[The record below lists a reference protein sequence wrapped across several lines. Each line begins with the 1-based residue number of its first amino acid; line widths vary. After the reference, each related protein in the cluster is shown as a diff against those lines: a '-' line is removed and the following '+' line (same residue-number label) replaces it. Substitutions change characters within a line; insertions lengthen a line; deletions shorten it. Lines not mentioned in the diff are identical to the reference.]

1 MGSDPE
7 RTSVQRGACVLR
19 WRAVASAVL
28 TWVLGVAL
36 AAPASAQPEA
46 PEPPKSVQR
55 LLESRYLSED
65 ERKDIRVRHGVWT
78 DADLDTPARRARAA
92 LITGDLNHESLADV
106 AADAL
111 DRADAMVQRGEF
123 QQALDLVTASAE
135 AAAGRPMRA
144 SRLRAEALW
153 WLGRREELIREL
165 DASARVLAEERLSNA
180 DELVEGVRVLALRAR
195 VQGPSKPGSGGD
207 YQAMVSML
215 ARART
220 ELDRACWPARLM
232 EAELLFDKDNGPEAS
247 QAAAEVL
254 ELCPRNAAVRRLL
267 GEIAGSNFNPEGA
280 ETAADELR
288 QTLERP
294 GAVSA
299 DAALVMSA
307 SRLRHNDPEGA
318 LAHIEPA
325 LAAYPKM
332 PALLARRAAIAAA
345 MFDEA
350 KASALAAE
358 FDAAHPLSALAHFE
372 KGSTLSQMRQY
383 DAGAAAL
390 ERASAIEPNWAQ
402 PATELGLLEIQAGRD
417 DRAKD
422 ALVRATALD
431 PFNVRAANSLK
442 LVNDLAA
449 FTTIETEHFVIRYK
463 PGIDEVLAKEMPEVL
478 EAAHA
483 RVTGAERGGID
494 HVPARKTLIELMPD
508 HRWFA
513 VRIAGMPRVH
523 TIAAA
528 TGPVIA
534 MEAPRVGPHHS
545 IGVYDWPRVVR
556 HEYVH
561 TVTLSRTKNRLPH
574 WFTEAAAQYLEDG
587 PRDIRAAQLLY
598 DAFTNDA
605 LLDFER
611 INTAFTRS
619 RERPLAYAQGHWMYE
634 FIIETWGPRA
644 PLELMDQY
652 AVGKREPEAFVT
664 VLGVTRDEFTERF
677 EAWARVQLTSWGL
690 LPEAGVPTLREL
702 LRAEAGGTEEPPE
715 PTAEMVEKWLSA
727 HPGHPQVLKLKLGFA
742 LEASDGKATA
752 EMEGLLREVS
762 AARPIDPEPHT
773 LLTSL
778 YLERLKT
785 ADASAE
791 AELTP
796 RLIEHLEYLDAR
808 EQYSPGFAA
817 ELANRYARLG
827 EWDRAWSKALRAV
840 RIAPYDA
847 RQREL
852 AATVAIKRRDL
863 SAAERQLRALTILE
877 PDREIHTRRLEALR
891 MLATP

>member
-1 MGSDPE
+1 MDE
-7 RTSVQRGACVLR
+7 RGACGRR
-19 WRAVASAVL
+19 WPAACLVVCLAAWVAAA
-28 TWVLGVAL
+28 LG
-36 AAPASAQPEA
+36 AAPASAEPEA
-46 PEPPKSVQR
+46 PEPPKPVQR

-92 LITGDLNHESLADV
+92 LIAGDLHHESLSDAS
-106 AADAL
+106 ADAL
-111 DRADAMVQRGEF
+111 DRADGMVQRGEF
-123 QQALDLVTASAE
+123 QPALDLIAASSE
-135 AAAGRPMRA
+135 AASRRPMRA

-153 WLGRREELIREL
+153 WLGRREELVRAL
-165 DASARVLAEERLSNA
+165 DATAAVLASQRLSNA

-195 VQGPSKPGSGGD
+195 VLGPSKPGSGGD

-220 ELDRACWPARLM
+220 ELDRACWPARLA
-232 EAELLFDKDNGPEAS
+232 EAELLFDKDNGAEAS
-247 QAAAEVL
+247 KAAAEVL

-267 GEIAGSNFNPEGA
+267 GEIAGGNFNPEGA
-280 ETAADELR
+280 ERAAEELR
-288 QTLERP
+288 RNIGRD

-299 DAALVMSA
+299 DAAMVMSA

-318 LAHIEPA
+318 LAHLEPA
-325 LAAYPKM
+325 LAAYPSM
-332 PALLARRAAIAAA
+332 PALRARRAAIAAA

-350 KASALAAE
+350 GAAE
-358 FDAAHPLSALAHFE
+358 MAAAFDAAHPLSALAHFE
-372 KGSTLSQMRQY
+372 MGSTLSQMRQY

-390 ERASAIEPNWAQ
+390 ERAAAIEPNWAY

-417 DRAKD
+417 DRAKA
-422 ALVRATALD
+422 ALLRATALD
-431 PFNVRAANSLK
+431 PFNVRASNSLK

-449 FTTIETEHFVIRYK
+449 FATIETAHFVIRYK
-463 PGIDEVLAKEMPEVL
+463 PGIDEVLAREMPEVL
-478 EAAHA
+478 EEAHA

-561 TVTLSRTKNRLPH
+561 TVTLSRTRNRLPH
-574 WFTEAAAQYLEDG
+574 WFTEAAAQHLEDG
-587 PRDIRAAQLLY
+587 TRDFRAAQLLY
-598 DAFTNDA
+598 DAFTNGA

-634 FIIETWGPRA
+634 FIVETWGPRA

-652 AVGKREPEAFVT
+652 AAGKREPEAFGS
-664 VLGVTRDEFTERF
+664 VLGVTREAFTARF
-677 EAWARVQLTSWGL
+677 EAWARAQLRSWGL
-690 LPEAGVPTLREL
+690 LPAEGVPTVREL
-702 LRAEAGGTEEPPE
+702 LKAEAGATEEPPE
-715 PTAEMVEKWLSA
+715 PTAEMVEKWLTA
-727 HPGHPQVLKLKLGFA
+727 HPGHPQALKLKLAFA
-742 LEASDGKATA
+742 LEASGGKATE
-752 EMEGLLREVS
+752 EMEGLLREVAS
-762 AARPIDPEPHT
+762 ARPIDPEPHT

-778 YLERLKT
+778 YLERLKA
-785 ADASAE
+785 ADASSE
-791 AELTP
+791 AELTA

-808 EQYSPGFAA
+808 EQYSPGYAA

-827 EWDRAWSKALRAV
+827 DWDRAWAKALRAV

-863 SAAERQLRALTILE
+863 TAAERQLRALMMIE
-877 PDREIHTRRLEALR
+877 PDREIHARRLEALR
-891 MLATP
+891 KLAAP